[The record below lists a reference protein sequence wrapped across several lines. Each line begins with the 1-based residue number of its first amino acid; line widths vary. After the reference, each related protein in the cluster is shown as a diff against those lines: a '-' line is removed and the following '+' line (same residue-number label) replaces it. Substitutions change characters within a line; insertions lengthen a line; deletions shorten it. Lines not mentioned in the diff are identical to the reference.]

1 MGNIMAALAYLFGW
15 LSGLIV
21 FFISKDD
28 KVARFHGMQ
37 AILFNIASIIVMVIV
52 VIIAVII
59 GIVIAMIGAATNI
72 GILALV
78 GTFITPV
85 ILLGFGLIVFLLMLW
100 TMWQAFN
107 DKMYKLPIVGGMAEN
122 WSK

>member
-78 GTFITPV
+78 GTFITPI
-85 ILLGFGLIVFLLMLW
+85 ILFGFGLIVFLLMLW

>member
-37 AILFNIASIIVMVIV
+37 AILFNIAYFVVMMGAMVLAIVLM
-52 VIIAVII
+52 AVL
-59 GIVIAMIGAATNI
+59 GIVGGMLNLG
-72 GILALV
+72 GITAILFLLPYGLV
-78 GTFITPV
+78 M
-85 ILLGFGLIVFLLMLW
+85 LLGLGVFLLMLW

-107 DKMYKLPIVGGMAEN
+107 DKMYKLPLVGGMAES
-122 WSK
+122 WAK